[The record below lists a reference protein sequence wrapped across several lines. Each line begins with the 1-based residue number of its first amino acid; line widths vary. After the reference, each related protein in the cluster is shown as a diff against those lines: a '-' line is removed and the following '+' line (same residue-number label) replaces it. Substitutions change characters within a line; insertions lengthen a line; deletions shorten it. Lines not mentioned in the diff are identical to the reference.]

1 MSSPD
6 FTALNAYA
14 KAFAR
19 LDDEKIQTLHELN
32 ASIQTYLPDVTEQFY
47 AHLVTIEQAK
57 PFLEGRIEHL
67 KKTHLAW
74 TNSLFTSDFDE
85 KYTAFMYHVGDV
97 HVQVELPIE
106 FMSAGTTLIQEG
118 LIKAVLTLCPDDAA
132 RQTQYLAAINAA
144 LGFSLVTMQESYQ
157 SSSLAGE
164 LEKFLKITGM
174 SRRLFDNLARA
185 YSV

>member
-6 FTALNAYA
+6 FIALNAYA
-14 KAFAR
+14 KEFAR
-19 LDDEKIQTLHELN
+19 LDEEKIQALHELN
-32 ASIQTYLPDVTEQFY
+32 ASIQAYLPEVTEQFY
-47 AHLVTIEQAK
+47 AHLITIEQAK
-57 PFLEGRIEHL
+57 PFIDGRIDNL

-74 TNSLFTSDFDE
+74 TASLFTSEFGAE
-85 KYTAFMYHVGDV
+85 YTAFMYHVGDV
-97 HVQVELPIE
+97 HVQVKLPIE

-118 LIKAVLTLCPDDAA
+118 LIKAVLALCPDDKA
-132 RQTQYLAAINAA
+132 QQEKYLAAINAA

-185 YSV
+185 YST